1 MKFRLLVLILLSYCI
16 GILWVVNISSKKVAI
31 EYTPEEFNG
40 PEQFTLLHRA
50 IRTPEDAVGPQY
62 ERGFIIRE
70 LSKAK
75 AISARKRFVARTQS
89 NGVIEWKERG
99 PANVPGRTR
108 GLLVDPD
115 DPTKNTW
122 FAASAGGG
130 VWKTTNAGNSWNLLT
145 PDLTNLATTVL
156 AMAESNHDII
166 YLGTGESFGG
176 LVGIRGNGMFKSEDR
191 GQSWSYLSSTID
203 FSDINRI
210 IVNPTD
216 ANSVVVATAIGI
228 FITTNGGDSWLQ
240 VSTLGGV
247 EDLKA
252 TPGNFNIQYASQNG
266 VGILKS
272 TDAGINWTLSNT
284 GMSPSGRIEIAIS
297 PVNTNRIFASAQG
310 TLAGSQSDLYVSDN
324 GGLSWSVVNVA
335 FNNTAVD
342 FLGGQ
347 GWYDNTILCDP
358 FNADVVYFGGVSLF
372 RTQLESGSSSV
383 NSYSIE
389 EQNTTFLSLVNFG
402 AAFSGGRLAI
412 GTLANASVEVRFGP
426 GKSQKAYRFLTPIG
440 ATSGVPDVS
449 YSYADYVDVP
459 FEVWDITNNK
469 QLMVSFRDQD
479 RNGQFNLLLQN
490 TEAEATAQSREY
502 IYISN
507 VEYNPVNPSSSI
519 ATAGGHIFQQ
529 MYFFW
534 PVLAVGKNW
543 PADVVDSKLKIN
555 FSSLPKQNATTNPV
569 ADAYNQFDGKNRFV
583 TFGSDVHP
591 DHHNLVAIP
600 TSATTYRILNA
611 SDGGIFVSN
620 ISTTPGINQGDW
632 SMVGRSYNTSQFY
645 GADKRPGIDEYF
657 GGMQDNGTWKSPGGI
672 NASNTTN
679 YQFSIGGDGFEVVWH
694 KLDDKKLIGG
704 SQGNNFRKSV
714 DGGVSWTVATTGLSG
729 THPFVSKLAN
739 SKDNP
744 DVLFTLSSA
753 GVFRSPNF
761 GTSWIL
767 TPITDKWGTSTS
779 LMDVEVSQANANIIW
794 AGSGMVNAGNFKNL
808 HVSTDGGLTF
818 TPTINYTDVVLGG
831 ITKLASHPLKD
842 STAYALFSFAGKP
855 KILRTNN
862 LGKSWQDISGFGAM
876 TISSTGFPDVAV
888 YCLYVRPDNPDI
900 IWVGTEIGIV
910 ESLDNGQSW
919 SLLED
924 FPNVAVWNMNGQDD
938 QVVVATHGR
947 GIWTGQIE
955 NRQSILMNPKI
966 NTIGTSP
973 KSVLVLDI
981 TLLEVFD
988 STQIWLQGMKAGKI
1002 NKVIPGN
1009 YVVKL
1014 PAAPK
1019 GAIQAK
1025 LISYRGT
1032 APFHSEVVTGEN
1044 LLLKSP
1050 QQQYFNYF
1058 SNANDFSLSSF
1069 SVQPFGNSNSSMQS
1083 FHNYPINTDLIALL
1097 KQPVIITNEY
1107 PFFFYRDVAIVEP
1120 GNSGSVFGQPQFKD
1134 YVVVEGTKD
1143 GVTWIPIS
1151 PGYDASVN
1159 ADWLSTYTSNQSGSN
1174 TQYVDHSIDL
1184 STKFAPGDTLLFRF
1198 RLFSDNSG
1206 TAWGWSVDDLYI
1218 QQKPTGVNEI
1228 HKRAI
1233 IELDAY
1239 PNPTPGP
1246 ITVAFTLNQKS
1257 TVDLV
1262 FFDQSGRMVY
1272 SKSLGLLESGE
1283 HKEIISFSAQNG
1295 QYLLQL
1301 RTNSRQ
1307 QVKKVVVRN

>member
-1 MKFRLLVLILLSYCI
+1 MKFRLWELILLSLCT
-16 GILWVVNISSKKVAI
+16 GILWVFTISSKKEAV
-31 EYTPEEFNG
+31 EYTPGEFNG
-40 PEQFTLLHRA
+40 PEQFALLHRA
-50 IRTPEDAVGPQY
+50 IRTPEDAIAPQY
-62 ERGFIIRE
+62 ERGFIMRE
-70 LSKAK
+70 LSRAK
-75 AISARKRFVARTQS
+75 ANSARRRSVARTQS
-89 NGVIEWKERG
+89 NGVLEWKERG

-156 AMAESNHDII
+156 AMAESDHDII

-176 LVGIRGNGMFKSEDR
+176 LVGIRGNGMFKSTTR

-210 IVNPTD
+210 VVNPTD
-216 ANSVVVATAIGI
+216 ANHVVAATVTGI
-228 FITTNGGDSWLQ
+228 FRTTDGGDSWQQ
-240 VSTLGGV
+240 VSTLEGV

-272 TDAGINWTLSNT
+272 TDAGATWTLSNA

-297 PVNTNRIFASAQG
+297 PVNPSRIFASAQG
-310 TLAGSQSDLYVSDN
+310 TLAGSQSDLYVSNDA
-324 GGLSWSVVNVA
+324 GVSWSVVNVA
-335 FNNTAVD
+335 FNNSAVD

-372 RTQLESGSSSV
+372 RTQLESGSSAV
-383 NSYSIE
+383 NTFSIE
-389 EQNTTFLSLVNFG
+389 EQNTSFLTLVNFG

-412 GTLANASVEVRFGP
+412 GPLANASVELRFGS
-426 GKSQKAYRFLTPIG
+426 GKSQKAHRFLTPVG

-490 TEAEATAQSREY
+490 TDGEATAQSREY
-502 IYISN
+502 IYIN
-507 VEYNPVNPSSSI
+507 NLEYNPVNPSSGI

-534 PVLAVGKNW
+534 PVLAAGKNW
-543 PADVVDSKLKIN
+543 PADMVDSKLKIN
-555 FSSLPKQNATTNPV
+555 LSSLPKQNATTNPV
-569 ADAYNQFDGKNRFV
+569 ADAYGQFDGKNRFV

-600 TSATTYRILNA
+600 MSATTYRILNA

-620 ISTTPGINQGDW
+620 TSATPGINQGEW
-632 SMVGRSYNTSQFY
+632 IMAGRTYNTSQFY
-645 GADKRPGIDEYF
+645 GADKRPGFDEYF
-657 GGMQDNGTWKSPGGI
+657 GGMQDNGTWKSPGGMS
-672 NASNTTN
+672 ASSTTN

-704 SQGNNFRKSV
+704 SQGNNFRKSA

-753 GVFRSPNF
+753 GVFRSPDF

-767 TPITDKWGTSTS
+767 TPITDKWGSTS

-794 AGSGMVNAGNFKNL
+794 AGSGMVSTGDGRNL
-808 HVSTDGGLTF
+808 HVSTNGGLTF
-818 TPTINYTDVVLGG
+818 APTINYTDVVLGG
-831 ITKLASHPLKD
+831 ITKLASHPLED

-855 KILRTNN
+855 KILRTTN
-862 LGKSWQDISGFGAM
+862 LGQSWQDISGFGAM

-900 IWVGTEIGIV
+900 LWAGTEIGIV

-924 FPNVAVWNMNGQDD
+924 FPNVAVWNMKGQDD
-938 QVVVATHGR
+938 QVVIATHGR
-947 GIWTGQIE
+947 GIWTAQID
-955 NRQSILMNPKI
+955 NNQSLLVNPTI
-966 NTIGTSP
+966 NAMGTSP
-973 KSVLVLDI
+973 KSALVLDI
-981 TLLEVFD
+981 TLLDEFD
-988 STQIWLQGMKAGKI
+988 STQIWLQGEKAGKI
-1002 NKVIPGN
+1002 NKVIPAN
-1009 YVVKL
+1009 YIVKL
-1014 PAAPK
+1014 SGAPK
-1019 GAIQAK
+1019 GTIQAK
-1025 LISYRGT
+1025 LISYKGT

-1044 LLLKSP
+1044 LELKSP
-1050 QQQYFNYF
+1050 LQQYFNYF
-1058 SNANDFSLSSF
+1058 SNGNDFSLSSF
-1069 SVQPFGNSNSSMQS
+1069 TIQPFGNSNSSMQS
-1083 FHNYPINTDLIALL
+1083 FHNYPLNQDLIALL
-1097 KQPVIITNEY
+1097 KHPVIITHEY

-1151 PGYDASVN
+1151 PGYDASFN
-1159 ADWLSTYTSNQSGSN
+1159 ADWLSTYTTNQSGSN

-1184 STKFAPGDTLLFRF
+1184 STKFSPGDTLLFRF

-1206 TAWGWSVDDLYI
+1206 TAWGWSIDDLYI

-1233 IELDAY
+1233 ELDAY
-1239 PNPTPGP
+1239 PNPTRGP
-1246 ITVAFTLNQKS
+1246 MTVAFTLNHKS
-1257 TVDLV
+1257 QVDLML
-1262 FFDQSGRMVY
+1262 FDMTGRMVFN
-1272 SKSLGLLESGE
+1272 KSLGIVEPGE
-1283 HKEIISFSAQNG
+1283 HKEIINFSALAG
-1295 QYLLQL
+1295 SYLLQL
-1301 RTNSRQ
+1301 RTTSNQ
-1307 QVKKVVVRN
+1307 QVIKVMVQN